1 MAAEP
6 LIRGS
11 ALFRCV
17 SIRSPSKSPL
27 YRPTTVDELSIRD
40 FLKEFVQNVVSWVDQ
55 LNSAMNR
62 GAAAARLAIGSE
74 DENAAIDP
82 NELNRMV
89 RFAIDDKR

>member
-6 LIRGS
+6 SIRGS

-27 YRPTTVDELSIRD
+27 YRPTTVDELS
-40 FLKEFVQNVVSWVDQ
+40 KEFVQNVVSWVDQ